1 MYCSYDRKIGFKAV
15 KTVAVARRNPEVRAE
30 RDSGWR
36 RGVLDQTQVGEA
48 GALGGWGVLLRT
60 ETFEREKGDGVA
72 E

>member
-1 MYCSYDRKIGFKAV
+1 MYCSYDRKIGFKAA
-15 KTVAVARRNPEVRAE
+15 KTVAVARRNPEVRAL

-36 RGVLDQTQVGEA
+36 QEVLDQTQVGEA
-48 GALGGWGVLLRT
+48 GALGGWGVLRK